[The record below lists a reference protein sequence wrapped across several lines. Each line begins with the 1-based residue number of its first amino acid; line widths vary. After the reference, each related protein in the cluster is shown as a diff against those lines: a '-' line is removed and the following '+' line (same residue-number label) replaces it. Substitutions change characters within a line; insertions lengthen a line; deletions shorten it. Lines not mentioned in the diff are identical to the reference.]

1 MANQIP
7 VVAILM
13 IVQGVLEC
21 LLALLLVVAGVLLP
35 QALEIAGRAR
45 QRPGGGWLPDLPPEF
60 IEIAAVLYVGLGAV
74 VLLSG
79 LLRVIAGSRN
89 LNYRGRT
96 FGIVSLAA
104 GVVTSLTIWCAPTSL
119 GLLIYGL
126 IVYLNEES
134 ARAFALGAEGKR
146 PEEIKQLLA
155 EGRRLPTVGDRGPG
169 PSEEPP

>member
-1 MANQIP
+1 MANHIP

-21 LLALLLVVAGVLLP
+21 LLALLLIVAGVLLP

-45 QRPGGGWLPDLPPEF
+45 QRPGGDWLPDLPPEF

-74 VLLSG
+74 VLLCG
-79 LLRVIAGSRN
+79 ALRVIAGSRN

-96 FGIVSLAA
+96 LGIVSLAT

-134 ARAFALGAEGKR
+134 TRAFALGA
-146 PEEIKQLLA
+146 Q
-155 EGRRLPTVGDRGPG
+155 
-169 PSEEPP
+169 